1 MELFERK
8 LREEEI
14 FSGRI
19 IHVHVD
25 TVELP
30 NGHTSTREVVNHP
43 GGVGIMALDEE
54 DRVLT
59 VTQYRYPYGKTLLE
73 IPAGKLE
80 RGEDPYAAALRELRE
95 ETGARAEKL
104 TPLGEIYPTPGYC
117 DEIIRIYFARDL
129 SWGDTDPD
137 DDEFL
142 QVQRIPLEKLA
153 EEALAGRLQDAKTV
167 IAVMKAKLLHLTG
180 R

>member
-8 LREEEI
+8 LQEKPI

-19 IHVHVD
+19 IQVHVD

-43 GGVGIMALDEE
+43 GGVGILALDQE

-80 RGEDPYAAALRELRE
+80 RGEDPYQAALRELRE
-95 ETGARAEKL
+95 ETGARTEKL
-104 TPLGEIYPTPGYC
+104 ISLGEIYPTPGYC
-117 DEIIRIYFARDL
+117 DEIIRLYFARDL
-129 SWGDTDPD
+129 SWGKTDPD

-142 QVQRIPLEKLA
+142 QIRRIPLDELA
-153 EEALAGRLQDAKTV
+153 DEVLSGKVQDAKTAV
-167 IAVMKAKLLHLTG
+167 AVMKAKLLHLSG

>member
-8 LREEEI
+8 LQEKPI

-19 IHVHVD
+19 IQVHVD

-43 GGVGIMALDEE
+43 GGVGILALDQE

-80 RGEDPYAAALRELRE
+80 RGEDPYQAALRELRE
-95 ETGARAEKL
+95 ETGARTEKL
-104 TPLGEIYPTPGYC
+104 ISLGEIYPTPGYC
-117 DEIIRIYFARDL
+117 DEIIRLYFARDL
-129 SWGDTDPD
+129 SWGETDPD

-142 QVQRIPLEKLA
+142 QIRRIPLDELA
-153 EEALAGRLQDAKTV
+153 DEVLSGKVQDAKTAV
-167 IAVMKAKLLHLTG
+167 AVMKAKLLHLSG